1 VLFAPEDVVP
11 PRQNVRVK
19 AAKAKPDREPA
30 PRLPVARVSV
40 EVPLAH
46 LDRPFDYLVSA
57 ADDEAAQ
64 PGVRVKVRFAGQLVN
79 GFLLERIAT
88 SPHGGKLA
96 YLDKV
101 VSPERVLDPEV
112 ARLARAVADRYAGNL
127 SDVLRLAVPPR
138 HARAEAQATPPRVDP
153 PPGSAATSSQP
164 VGVDAAAASGRPV
177 AAADASSE
185 PLSDAVAPSRSGT
198 AARASSEAVGAAGAA
213 ASVWSQAAT
222 SLATVPDLSDQ
233 SASAGAQL
241 SDPGARP
248 ASAGGRSVQ
257 PDAVAEVRL
266 AQVADDQPT
275 GVDELQAGQALPDPA
290 ELASAAE
297 SPSRSGA
304 ADSPRLARADLRGEL
319 DTAAEKLIHPDLA
332 DDPRRDDADAGGGP
346 GPAAETPEVAGAG
359 ADLDQMAARGHVR
372 PEAVAHG
379 WGIYSAGVAYLHAL
393 SQGRAARAVWS
404 ALPGED
410 WPARIA
416 EAAGAVVRGGRG
428 VVIVVPDARDLERLD
443 RALTVVL
450 GDGRHVAL
458 NAAAGPAERY
468 RRFLAASRHRVPV
481 VVGTRA
487 AMFAPVADLGLVVI
501 WDDGDDLHAEPRAP
515 YPHARDV
522 LLTRAQLADCAALVG
537 GFARTGEAQLLLE
550 TGWAKEIVADRGTLR
565 ARSPAIAP
573 TGDDPQLAR
582 DPGAVTARLPSL
594 AWQAARG
601 ALQAGM
607 PVLVQVPRRGYL
619 PSTAC
624 AECRTPARCPHCS
637 GPLGLAGSRDVPA
650 CHWCGR
656 AAADYACP
664 ACGGRRLRAS
674 VTGARRTAEELGR
687 AFPGFPVRT
696 SGRDEILTTVPGTAA
711 VVVATPGAE
720 PVAEGGYGA
729 VLLLDT
735 WALLSR
741 ADLRAAEETMRRW
754 LSAAALARP
763 GPAGG
768 RVVVVADGSLAP
780 VQALLRWDPGW
791 FAARELAERRE
802 LGFPPAARM
811 ASVTGKAEAVAEFL
825 DAARL
830 PDDVE
835 LLGPVPAADDQERM
849 LLRVSRGRAA
859 ALARALHEAAAVRSV
874 KKSNLPIRI
883 QIDPSELL

>member
-1 VLFAPEDVVP
+1 M
-11 PRQNVRVK
+11 
-19 AAKAKPDREPA
+19 
-30 PRLPVARVSV
+30 SV

-79 GFLLERIAT
+79 GFLLERAES

-112 ARLARAVADRYAGNL
+112 ARLARSVADRYAGSL

-138 HARAEAQATPPRVDP
+138 HARAEAQATPPPLDP
-153 PPGSAATSSQP
+153 SS
-164 VGVDAAAASGRPV
+164 S
-177 AAADASSE
+177 
-185 PLSDAVAPSRSGT
+185 
-198 AARASSEAVGAAGAA
+198 SSEAVGGMPSGPPEAAAA
-213 ASVWSQAAT
+213 ASPEAVGDSAAMSSDHLVAVASGRLDGAAPAFAQAEEFAAAGTAPSRAAT
-222 SLATVPDLSDQ
+222 FPSAVPDLSDQ
-233 SASAGAQL
+233 S
-241 SDPGARP
+241 R
-248 ASAGGRSVQ
+248 SAGGRSVQ
-257 PDAVAEVRL
+257 PDAVGDVQL
-266 AQVADDQPT
+266 AQVVDDQRT
-275 GVDELQAGQALPDPA
+275 GV
-290 ELASAAE
+290 
-297 SPSRSGA
+297 
-304 ADSPRLARADLRGEL
+304 GE
-319 DTAAEKLIHPDLA
+319 AQ
-332 DDPRRDDADAGGGP
+332 
-346 GPAAETPEVAGAG
+346 AGAG
-359 ADLDQMAARGHVR
+359 TELDQITARGDVQ

-379 WGIYSAGVAYLHAL
+379 WGIYPTGGAFMHAL
-393 SQGRAARAVWS
+393 EQGRPARAVWS

-416 EAAGAVVRGGRG
+416 EAAGVVVRGGRG

-883 QIDPSELL
+883 QIDPAELL